1 MDLNITLSTI
11 DLGLIVVYVI
21 GVIAW
26 ALFNS
31 SNDSSQDY
39 FLAGRNMKWPAV
51 GLSLFAASVSSST
64 LIGQSAEAFKTGL
77 AVYNYQWVSILVM
90 IVFATFF
97 LPFYIK
103 SGIYTMPEFLEKRF
117 DKKSRY
123 YFSAITILGNVFL
136 DAAAALY
143 AGAMIIKLIYPEAEL
158 QTIIFFLAIA
168 AGIYTIP
175 GGLSSAINA
184 ELIQAVILIIG
195 SIILAFLAI
204 DNIGG
209 WAEFHERFNDGLWMS
224 LTRSMD
230 DPAVPWLGMIVGIP
244 VLGFYFWGNNQVMVQ
259 RVLSAKS
266 VDHGRK
272 GVLFV
277 GLLYIFTLIVFIFP
291 GLAARAMDLFHV
303 QIPAEAFGH
312 EVVSEYGVDVNEVYP
327 RLIMELMPVGLV
339 GIVIAAMISALTS
352 TLSATLN
359 SASTL
364 FTMDFYSKFAPNTD
378 SKKLVRVGQITST
391 VILIIAIFWA
401 PQIQKF
407 GSLVDY
413 YQEMLSY
420 LAPPVVGVFFLG
432 LFNKRVNAKGAFF
445 GLIFG
450 LAVAVLL
457 LVFKSSLPFFADL
470 HFLLLV
476 PFLLFINVSAT
487 LIISYRSEV
496 PPAEKVAAFTWNKSL
511 WKAETKELEGVVWY
525 KNFRW
530 LALLLAVACFASF
543 LIYA

>member
-1 MDLNITLSTI
+1 MSYSLSNI
-11 DLGLIVVYVI
+11 DLGLIIVYVV
-21 GVIAW
+21 GVIVW
-26 ALFNS
+26 ALMNS

-64 LIGQSAEAFKTGL
+64 LIGQSAEAFKTGI
-77 AVYNYQWVSILVM
+77 AVYNYQWISILVM
-90 IVFATFF
+90 VVFATFF
-97 LPFYIK
+97 LPFYLK
-103 SGIYTMPEFLEKRF
+103 SKIFTMPEFLERRF
-117 DKKSRY
+117 DKRSRY
-123 YFSAITILGNVFL
+123 YFSAITIIGNVFL

-143 AGAMIIKLIYPEAEL
+143 AGAMIIKLIYPHAEL
-158 QTIIFFLAIA
+158 QTIILFLAIA

-195 SIILAFLAI
+195 SIILAYLAMTH
-204 DNIGG
+204 IGG
-209 WAEFHERFNDGLWMS
+209 WDQFYHRFDHGVWMQ
-224 LTRSMD
+224 LIRPMH

-244 VLGFYFWGNNQVMVQ
+244 ILGFYFWGNNQVMVQ

-266 VDHGRK
+266 IDHGRK

-277 GLLYIFTLIVFIFP
+277 GVLYIFTLFIFIMP
-291 GLAARAMDLFHV
+291 GLAARAMDLFDVH
-303 QIPAEAFGH
+303 IPATAFGKEIITKYH
-312 EVVSEYGVDVNEVYP
+312 IDVNEIYP
-327 RLIMELMPVGLV
+327 RLIMKLMPVGLV

-364 FTMDFYSKFAPNTD
+364 FTLDFYSKIDKKAD

-391 VILIIAIFWA
+391 VILIIAILWA
-401 PQIQKF
+401 PNIQKF

-432 LFNKRVNAKGAFF
+432 LFNKRVNAKGAFVGLVS
-445 GLIFG
+445 GLI
-450 LAVAVLL
+450 VAIFMLS
-457 LVFKSSLPFFADL
+457 FKDSIPFIKDL
-470 HFLLLV
+470 HFLLIV
-476 PFLLFINVSAT
+476 PIL
-487 LIISYRSEV
+487 LIINIIITLAVSYSSEL
-496 PPAEKVAAFTWNKSL
+496 PPAEKVEKYTWTMAIWREESEEFKS
-511 WKAETKELEGVVWY
+511 VVWY
-525 KNFRW
+525 KNFRY
-530 LALLLAVACFASF
+530 LALGLMILSVLSF
-543 LIYA
+543 VVFI